1 MDIRRIIREILKEEI
16 SIGPGGEMSGKGE
29 IEQEMEKYE
38 YAFEAQLSS
47 EFYGQTLPKSEVGD
61 FTLDYDDEGVHW
73 VHETGNYLIDIDL
86 FKNNQ
91 FVMGITLYKIV
102 EPGEEGELSLGEWKE
117 LKHKEVLLH
126 PSILKGNYEDV
137 SYKYMFELKK
147 FIQEVS

>member
-1 MDIRRIIREILKEEI
+1 
-16 SIGPGGEMSGKGE
+16 
-29 IEQEMEKYE
+29 MEKYE